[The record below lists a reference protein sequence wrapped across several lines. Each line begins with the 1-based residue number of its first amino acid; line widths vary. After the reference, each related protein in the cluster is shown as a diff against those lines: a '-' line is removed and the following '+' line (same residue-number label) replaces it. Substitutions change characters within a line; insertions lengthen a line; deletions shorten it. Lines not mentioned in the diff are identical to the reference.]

1 MHLMNLKSALQK
13 FQRLEPELSASGSK
27 ESYRDELKALFAIEL
42 ARTVRNII
50 YVWQSK
56 KEIPR
61 VKGKN
66 SILYIGK
73 TSQSLT
79 ERYSRYINIL
89 SDGDNWVRDSYIM
102 KEYGPITVSICDYS
116 KLAETLADAEKNLI
130 RLYFQEHLE
139 LPPQNYSS

>member
-1 MHLMNLKSALQK
+1 M
-13 FQRLEPELSASGSK
+13 
-27 ESYRDELKALFAIEL
+27 
-42 ARTVRNII
+42 
-50 YVWQSK
+50 
-56 KEIPR
+56 
-61 VKGKN
+61 
-66 SILYIGK
+66 
-73 TSQSLT
+73 T